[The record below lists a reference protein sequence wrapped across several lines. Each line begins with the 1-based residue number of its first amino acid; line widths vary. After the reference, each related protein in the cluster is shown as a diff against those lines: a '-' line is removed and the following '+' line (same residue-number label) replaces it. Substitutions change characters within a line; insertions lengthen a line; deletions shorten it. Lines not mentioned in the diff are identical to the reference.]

1 MDMNLSRLQEVV
13 EDREAWHAAVHRVT
27 KSQVGLSDWATTSTE
42 VARLAREIYKDLHTQ
57 YHMNTQIKCTYRHP
71 HKHT

>member
-42 VARLAREIYKDLHTQ
+42 VARLARDIYKDDSLVYTQQLHAT
-57 YHMNTQIKCTYRHP
+57 HGP
-71 HKHT
+71 VV